1 LLPTLLVAALC
12 MNAGAPAH
20 AQPPYQPPYQQAP
33 PVSQPNQQTG
43 VSGRP
48 TAPPASYQPPP
59 VNPQQFVPDYSPY
72 AGVPYVNPYGGGLT
86 GAANAINAQGQ
97 FQIQYQQSRLMA
109 QDVERSKIDTKRAQ
123 QEQWLWERNNL
134 PTLEDN
140 RQRDQ
145 RELLRQVLNDPPS
158 TQIWNG
164 DALNRILT
172 AIQQVVPPGAP
183 VPMVP
188 LAPGLTA
195 RLSVTTGTTVSG
207 IGLLK
212 NGYKLQWPFALQG
225 DAFTPLR
232 TDIDKQIKTAY
243 EQVSTGQVEAAVI
256 TKLLSDLDQLSAL
269 LKDMIEEMTPNQNI
283 DGNRYVRELRST
295 VTALQQP
302 NVAMFF
308 AANRVSPA
316 DSVGQLVQNM
326 SAQGQTFAPAVPG
339 NEPAYT
345 ALHTAMVSFFKALTQ
360 PTVR

>member
-1 LLPTLLVAALC
+1 MYPSVTQPT
-12 MNAGAPAH
+12 
-20 AQPPYQPPYQQAP
+20 
-33 PVSQPNQQTG
+33 QQTSVG
-43 VSGRP
+43 GRP
-48 TAPPASYQPPP
+48 TAPPASYQPQP
-59 VNPQQFVPDYSPY
+59 VNPQMYAPAYAPY
-72 AGVPYVNPYGGGLT
+72 AGVPYYNPYGGGLT
-86 GAANAINAQGQ
+86 GAANAINASGQ
-97 FQIQYQQSRLMA
+97 YQIQYQQSRLMA

-140 RQRDQ
+140 RERDQ

-158 TQIWNG
+158 IQIWNG

-172 AIQQVVPPGAP
+172 AIQQTVPAGAP
-183 VPMVP
+183 VPLVP
-188 LAPGLTA
+188 LEPGLTS
-195 RLSVTTGTTVSG
+195 RLSVTSGTTTSG

-212 NGYKLQWPFALQG
+212 TGYKLQWPFALRG

-232 TDIDKQIKTAY
+232 TDIDQQMKTAY
-243 EQVSTGQVEAAVI
+243 EQVSTGEIDVAVLN
-256 TKLLSDLDQLSAL
+256 KLNTDINQLSAQ

-283 DGNRYVRELRST
+283 DGNRYVRDLRNT

-302 NVAMFF
+302 NVGMFF

-316 DSVGQLVQNM
+316 NSVGELVKNM
-326 SAQGQTFAPAVPG
+326 SNQGQTFAPAVPG

-345 ALHTAMVSFFKALTQ
+345 TLHTGMVAFFKMLTQ